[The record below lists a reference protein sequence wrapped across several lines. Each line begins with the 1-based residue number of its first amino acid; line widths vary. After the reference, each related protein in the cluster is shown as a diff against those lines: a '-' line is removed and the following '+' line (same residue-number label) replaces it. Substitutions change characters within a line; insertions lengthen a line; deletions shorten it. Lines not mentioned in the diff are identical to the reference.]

1 MQGSPPQ
8 WVDPVMRLGY
18 AARGVVYVLVGALA
32 FTAALGGGSTPDSK
46 SALATLLDMPL
57 GTLMLGLI
65 ALGLVAYAL
74 WKLID
79 AAWDLDGKG
88 EEPKGW
94 AARAAQ
100 VLSGLIH
107 LTLAASIASLA
118 IGKGGSSGGDNNVD
132 HWTAVLMQQPAGRWL
147 VAIVGAIAIAI
158 GAQHFVRA
166 YKEKYKENMRYTHR
180 AEQLDPVLKLGLA
193 AHGLVVVIVGGF
205 FFWAAWTADPSRAG
219 GMREAL
225 VALRSTEGGQILFAV
240 MALGLLGFAV
250 YCFIQAAYRIV
261 PRCAPQNLE
270 TLASRARGM
279 IPEAL
284 KSR

>member
-1 MQGSPPQ
+1 MQDPPPS
-8 WVDPVMRLGY
+8 WVDPAMRFGY
-18 AARGVVYVLVGALA
+18 SARGVVYVLVGTLA
-32 FTAALGGGSTPDSK
+32 FLAALGGGSTPDSK
-46 SALATLLDMPL
+46 SALAKLLDMPL
-57 GTLMLGLI
+57 GKLMLALI
-65 ALGLVAYAL
+65 ALGLVAYAV

-94 AARAAQ
+94 VARLAQ

-107 LTLAASIASLA
+107 LTLAVSIASLA
-118 IGKGGSSGGDNNVD
+118 MGRGGSSGGDDNVD

-158 GAQHFVRA
+158 GIQHFVRA
-166 YKEKYKENMRYTHR
+166 YQEKYKENMRYTHR
-180 AEQLDPVLKLGLA
+180 AERLDPVLKLGLA

-205 FFWAAWTADPSRAG
+205 FLWAAWTADPSQAG

-225 VALRSTEGGQILFAV
+225 AALRSTEGGQILFAV
-240 MALGLLGFAV
+240 VALGLLGFAV

-261 PRCAPQNLE
+261 PRCAPQDLE

-279 IPEAL
+279 MPDAL
-284 KSR
+284 KMR

>member
-1 MQGSPPQ
+1 MKLQDPPPS
-8 WVDPVMRLGY
+8 WVDPAMRFGY
-18 AARGVVYVLVGALA
+18 SARGVVYVLVGTLA
-32 FTAALGGGSTPDSK
+32 FLAALGGGSTPDSK
-46 SALATLLDMPL
+46 SALAKLLDMPL
-57 GTLMLGLI
+57 GKLMLALI
-65 ALGLVAYAL
+65 ALGLVAYAA

-94 AARAAQ
+94 VARLAQ

-107 LTLAASIASLA
+107 LTLAVSIASLA
-118 IGKGGSSGGDNNVD
+118 MGRGGSSGGDDNVD

-158 GAQHFVRA
+158 GIQHFVRA
-166 YKEKYKENMRYTHR
+166 YQEKYKENMRYTRR
-180 AEQLDPVLKLGLA
+180 AERLDPVLKVGLA

-205 FFWAAWTADPSRAG
+205 FLWAAWTADPSQ
-219 GMREAL
+219 EAL
-225 VALRSTEGGQILFAV
+225 AALRSTEGGQILFAV
-240 MALGLLGFAV
+240 VALGLLGFAV

-261 PRCAPQNLE
+261 PRCAPQDLE

-279 IPEAL
+279 MPDAL
-284 KSR
+284 KIG